1 MAFNVLTNKYV
12 LYVLLFLAI
21 TNVLGYLAMH
31 DYESLTL
38 MVAIGALTH
47 YFSRNMIVILSAAI
61 LGAVLLRVP
70 MRSEW
75 VWAEREGFKS
85 KEAMK
90 NEEEE
95 DEVKG
100 RPSTEVIHSESAS
113 ISKENIE
120 NEQAG
125 VDLLDTKDKQIAQAA
140 DESEEDLE
148 TGGEKTD
155 YASALEKQFN
165 SLKSITKG
173 GKMSDDTKGLMVTGD
188 NLADQIRQLEPML
201 KTAEGLMAKLEGS
214 GMLGMVERFAPL
226 MERFIPAGGKK

>member
-61 LGAVLLRVP
+61 LGAVLLRAP

-75 VWAEREGFKS
+75 AWAEREGFKA
-85 KEAMK
+85 KEGMK
-90 NEEEE
+90 NDD
-95 DEVKG
+95 DETKG
-100 RPSTEVIHSESAS
+100 KMEKAVIHSESAS
-113 ISKENIE
+113 VSKENME

-125 VDLLDTKDKQIAQAA
+125 VDLLDKKDKQIAQAA
-140 DESEEDLE
+140 DDSEEDLE
-148 TGGEKTD
+148 TGGEETD

-188 NLADQIRQLEPML
+188 NLAEQIRQLEPML

>member
-61 LGAVLLRVP
+61 LGAVLLRAP

-75 VWAEREGFKS
+75 AWAEREGFKA
-85 KEAMK
+85 KEGMK
-90 NEEEE
+90 NDD
-95 DEVKG
+95 DETKG
-100 RPSTEVIHSESAS
+100 KMEKAVIHSESAS
-113 ISKENIE
+113 VSKENME
-120 NEQAG
+120 NEPGG
-125 VDLLDTKDKQIAQAA
+125 VDLLDKKDNQIAQAA
-140 DESEEDLE
+140 DESEEALE
-148 TGGEKTD
+148 TGGEETD

-188 NLADQIRQLEPML
+188 NLAEQIRQLEPML

>member
-21 TNVLGYLAMH
+21 TNVLGYLAMQ

-61 LGAVLLRVP
+61 LGAVLLRAP

-75 VWAEREGFKS
+75 AWAEREGFEGAKEKQPDKGS
-85 KEAMK
+85 KVK
-90 NEEEE
+90 DKEEE
-95 DEVKG
+95 
-100 RPSTEVIHSESAS
+100 
-113 ISKENIE
+113 NME

-125 VDLLDTKDKQIAQAA
+125 VDLLDKKDAQIAQAA

-148 TGGEKTD
+148 TGGEQTD

-165 SLKSITKG
+165 SLKNITKG

-188 NLADQIRQLEPML
+188 NLAEQIRQLEPML

-226 MERFIPAGGKK
+226 MEKFIPNGGKK

>member
-38 MVAIGALTH
+38 IVAIGALTH

-61 LGAVLLRVP
+61 LGAVLLRAP

-75 VWAEREGFKS
+75 AWAEREGFKS
-85 KEAMK
+85 KEAME

-95 DEVKG
+95 EVKG
-100 RPSTEVIHSESAS
+100 KTGKAVIHSESS
-113 ISKENIE
+113 SVSKENME

-125 VDLLDTKDKQIAQAA
+125 VDLLDKKDKQIAQAA

-148 TGGEKTD
+148 TGGEETD

-188 NLADQIRQLEPML
+188 NLAEQIRQLEPML
-201 KTAEGLMAKLEGS
+201 KTAEGLMTKLEGS

>member
-1 MAFNVLTNKYV
+1 M
-12 LYVLLFLAI
+12 LF
-21 TNVLGYLAMH
+21 
-31 DYESLTL
+31 
-38 MVAIGALTH
+38 
-47 YFSRNMIVILSAAI
+47 
-61 LGAVLLRVP
+61 
-70 MRSEW
+70 RSE
-75 VWAEREGFKS
+75 G
-85 KEAMK
+85 MK
-90 NEEEE
+90 NDD
-95 DEVKG
+95 DETKG
-100 RPSTEVIHSESAS
+100 KMEKAVIHSESAS
-113 ISKENIE
+113 VSKENME

-125 VDLLDTKDKQIAQAA
+125 VDLLDKKDKQIAQAA

-148 TGGEKTD
+148 TGGEETD

-188 NLADQIRQLEPML
+188 NLAEQIRQLEPML

>member
-61 LGAVLLRVP
+61 LGAVLLRAP

-75 VWAEREGFKS
+75 AWAEREGFKA
-85 KEAMK
+85 KEGMK
-90 NEEEE
+90 NDD
-95 DEVKG
+95 DETKG
-100 RPSTEVIHSESAS
+100 KMEKAVIHSESS
-113 ISKENIE
+113 SVSKENME

-125 VDLLDTKDKQIAQAA
+125 VDLLDKKDKQIAQAA

-148 TGGEKTD
+148 TGGEETD

-188 NLADQIRQLEPML
+188 NLAEQIRQLEPML

>member
-61 LGAVLLRVP
+61 LGAVLLRAP

-75 VWAEREGFKS
+75 AWAEREGFKA
-85 KEAMK
+85 KEGMK
-90 NEEEE
+90 NDD
-95 DEVKG
+95 DETKG
-100 RPSTEVIHSESAS
+100 KMEKAVIHSESAS
-113 ISKENIE
+113 VSKENME

-125 VDLLDTKDKQIAQAA
+125 VDLLDKKDKQIAQAA

-148 TGGEKTD
+148 TGGEKMD

-188 NLADQIRQLEPML
+188 NLAEQIRQLEPML
-201 KTAEGLMAKLEGS
+201 KTAEGLMTKLEGS

>member
-61 LGAVLLRVP
+61 LGAVLLRAP

-75 VWAEREGFKS
+75 AWAEREGFKS
-85 KEAMK
+85 KEGMK
-90 NEEEE
+90 KE
-95 DEVKG
+95 DDETKG
-100 RPSTEVIHSESAS
+100 KMEKAVIHSESAS
-113 ISKENIE
+113 VSKENME

-125 VDLLDTKDKQIAQAA
+125 VDLSDKKDKQIAQAA

-148 TGGEKTD
+148 TGGEETD

-188 NLADQIRQLEPML
+188 NLAEQIRQLEPML